1 MADNLSLLVSD
12 AFEIYSESYAKI
24 GRIGRKIVDLDG
36 AAAQP
41 KLWNELVYATRLFR
55 VIEPSIILNSGGTAI
70 EGVIGEIALI
80 NNLLLKLKRACKLYS
95 ENLFGTPLTGYE
107 FVIGDG
113 GGDSDATYITQALE
127 GGLPNSRRAVA
138 GTGISLTDGG
148 PQQNLVITN
157 TGAINSVGVSMAGSP
172 VNLDLNSLIERW
184 FYGTTDIT
192 GATTFTK
199 SNDGNARRLK
209 LNFVISGMVFG
220 SSTHDLT
227 FWANTKSSDAR
238 WQGGGVWRPIEDGE
252 YTAEAW
258 TFDGVNWII
267 AFSDKLS

>member
-70 EGVIGEIALI
+70 EEVVGEISLI

-113 GGDSDATYITQALE
+113 GNSDATYITQTLE
-127 GGLPNSRRAVA
+127 GSLPNSRRALA

-148 PQQNLVITN
+148 PQGNLVITN

-184 FYGTTDIT
+184 FYGTTNIT
-192 GATTFTK
+192 GAITFTK
-199 SNDGNARRLK
+199 SNDSNAKRLQ
-209 LNFVISGMVFG
+209 LNFVISGLTPG
-220 SSTHDLT
+220 GSTHDLT
-227 FWANTKSSDAR
+227 FWANTKSSDGR
-238 WQGGGVWRPIEDGE
+238 WLSGNKWRPIEDGE